1 MIRALIL
8 MGFTYFFY
16 YLYASGDNA
25 KYINMKYQYINIMGI
40 VLFAI
45 LTVVQII
52 NMAKEKPR
60 IECDCGHNHEHEED
74 MPWYK
79 RIPFYGIFVFPL
91 ITGLCLPIA
100 TLDSTVVKSK
110 GFSFQSINT
119 LQKGDQFIKPQYLKP
134 DTSIFFGKDG
144 YLDLMQQELDEFSK
158 MKKVA
163 LNDNNFLMGMETL
176 YNFPGQFMGKT
187 VSYKGF
193 IYHGNNNEL
202 GKNQV
207 FILRFGVI
215 HCIADAGVYGM
226 LVQLPSKE
234 QQFKNDEWVNVE
246 GTLSTIYYQ
255 PFRSNIPYLKVTKIE
270 KTDKPEEPYTFRGYD
285 NPNVKVNK

>member
-25 KYINMKYQYINIMGI
+25 KYINMKYEYINILGMI
-40 VLFAI
+40 LFAV
-45 LTVVQII
+45 LTTVQIFNI
-52 NMAKEKPR
+52 AKGEPK
-60 IECDCGHNHEHEED
+60 IECDCGHDHEHEQD
-74 MPWYK
+74 KPWWK
-79 RIPFYGIFVFPL
+79 RILLYALFAFPL
-91 ITGLCLPIA
+91 VTGLGLPIA
-100 TLDSTVVKSK
+100 TLDSTVVRSK

-134 DTSIFFGKDG
+134 DTSVFFAKDG
-144 YLDLMQQELDEFSK
+144 YLDLMKQELDEFSK
-158 MKKVA
+158 MDPVA

-176 YNFPGQFMGKT
+176 YNFPGDFEGKT

-193 IYHGNNNEL
+193 IYHGEDHEL

-207 FILRFGVI
+207 FVLRFGVI

-226 LVQLPSKE
+226 LVQLPGN
-234 QQFKNDEWVNVE
+234 QQFKNDQWVNVE
-246 GTLSTIYYQ
+246 GKLSTIYYQ

-270 KTDKPEEPYTFRGYD
+270 ETQKPEEPYTFRGYD
-285 NPNVKVNK
+285 NPNVKINK

>member
-16 YLYASGDNA
+16 YLFASGDNA
-25 KYINMKYQYINIMGI
+25 KYINMKYEYINILGI
-40 VLFAI
+40 ILFGT
-45 LTVVQII
+45 LTVVQIFNI
-52 NMAKEKPR
+52 AKGDSKV
-60 IECDCGHNHEHEED
+60 ECDCGHDHEHEQD
-74 MPWYK
+74 KPWWK
-79 RIPFYGIFVFPL
+79 RILFYGLFAFPL

-100 TLDSTVVKSK
+100 TLDSTVVRSK

-134 DTSIFFGKDG
+134 DTSVFFGKDG

-158 MKKVA
+158 MDTVA

-176 YNFPGQFMGKT
+176 YNFPGEFMGKT

-193 IYHGNNNEL
+193 IYQDHEL

-207 FILRFGVI
+207 FVLRFGVI

-226 LVQLPSKE
+226 LVQLPE
-234 QQFKNDEWVNVE
+234 DQHFKNDEWVNVE
-246 GTLSTIYYQ
+246 GKLSTIYYQ
-255 PFRSNIPYLKVTKIE
+255 PFKSNIPYLKVTKIE
-270 KTDKPEEPYTFRGYD
+270 DTQKPDEPYTFRGYD

>member
-16 YLYASGDNA
+16 YLFASGDNA
-25 KYINMKYQYINIMGI
+25 KYINMKYEYINILGI
-40 VLFAI
+40 ILFAT
-45 LTVVQII
+45 LTVVQIFNI
-52 NMAKEKPR
+52 AKGDSKV
-60 IECDCGHNHEHEED
+60 ECDCGHDHEHEQD
-74 MPWYK
+74 KPWWK
-79 RIPFYGIFVFPL
+79 RILFYGLFAFPL
-91 ITGLCLPIA
+91 ITGLGLPIA
-100 TLDSTVVKSK
+100 TLDSTVVRSK

-134 DTSIFFGKDG
+134 DTSVFFGKDG

-158 MKKVA
+158 MDPVA

-176 YNFPGQFMGKT
+176 YNFPGDFMGKT

-193 IYHGNNNEL
+193 IYHGEDHEL

-207 FILRFGVI
+207 FVLRFGVI

-226 LVQLPSKE
+226 LVQLPKDE
-234 QQFKNDEWVNVE
+234 HFKNDEWVNVE

-255 PFRSNIPYLKVTKIE
+255 PFKSKIPYLKVTKIE
-270 KTDKPEEPYTFRGYD
+270 DTEKPEEPYTFRGYD